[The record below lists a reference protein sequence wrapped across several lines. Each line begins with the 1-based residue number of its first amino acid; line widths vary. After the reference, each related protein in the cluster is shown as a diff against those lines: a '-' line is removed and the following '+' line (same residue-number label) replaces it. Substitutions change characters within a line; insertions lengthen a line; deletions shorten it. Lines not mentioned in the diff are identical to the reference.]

1 MKVERFFTEGERDR
15 IEASVKSAEK
25 TTAGEIVPM
34 IVEASDDY
42 TEARYA
48 AGVFLALVAFVGV
61 QLFARPEN
69 AAMLL
74 ASQAVAFIVGFLI
87 FALDGPKRMLVPGR
101 VRDGKVSDRA
111 LRAFYEHGL
120 HRTRDETGILIMI
133 SLAEHRVQVLADRGI
148 NEKVGQETWEEIVKM
163 ILAGIRSGRACDAF
177 CSAIERCGE
186 ILTEHFPIKPDDI
199 DELGNRLITEE

>member
-1 MKVERFFTEGERDR
+1 MKVERFFTEEERGR
-15 IEASVKSAEK
+15 IEGAVKEAEK

-48 AGVFLALVAFVGV
+48 AGIFLAILAFVAV
-61 QLFARPEN
+61 QLLAHPQN
-69 AAMLL
+69 PAVLL
-74 ASQAVAFIVGFLI
+74 ASQAVAFVTGFLI

-101 VRDGKVSDRA
+101 VRDVKVRDRA

-133 SLAEHRVQVLADRGI
+133 SLAEHRVQVLADQGI
-148 NEKVGQETWEEIVKM
+148 NKKVGQETWEEVVKM

-177 CSAIERCGE
+177 CTAIERCGR
-186 ILTEHFPIKPDDI
+186 ILTEHFPIKPDDT
-199 DELGNRLITEE
+199 DELDNRLIAEE